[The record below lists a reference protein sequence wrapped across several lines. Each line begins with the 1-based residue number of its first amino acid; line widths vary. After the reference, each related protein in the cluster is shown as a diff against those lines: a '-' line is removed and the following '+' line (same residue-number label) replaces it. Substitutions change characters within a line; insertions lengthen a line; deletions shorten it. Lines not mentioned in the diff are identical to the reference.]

1 MPVHNIFS
9 KRQKK
14 IRGELPD
21 VYLYDRIPNR
31 LRIQIIRIIRNAFHT
46 RYVGSQEE
54 RYYEKI
60 YDILCHEYGIFQLYT
75 DSPSK
80 PVPDFYRT
88 LKPGDT
94 LRTKEDKGG
103 DIFKYFLHDQPVE
116 NVLDVIE
123 LMFRYM
129 PAYLANQSDA
139 NDAVQ
144 ELNARFK
151 EHGVGYC
158 FANGEIIRI
167 DSQYLHSEAVKPAL
181 DLLGQKRYA
190 GAQAEFMQAHK
201 HYRDGNGKE
210 AINECLKALE
220 STMKS
225 ICKKR
230 GWRYDEKAGANKLIG
245 ICFDNGLVP
254 AYWRSHFDA
263 LRSTLESGVPTAR
276 NRLSGHGQGETPTAV
291 PAHIAGY
298 VLHMTAA
305 AIVFLAEAEASGDE

>member
-1 MPVHNIFS
+1 MAILDIFS

-14 IRGELPD
+14 IRGEFPD
-21 VYLYDRIPNR
+21 VYSYDEVPIP
-31 LRIQIIRIIRNAFHT
+31 LRVQIIYIVRDVFEHVHYNAK
-46 RYVGSQEE
+46 GP
-54 RYYEKI
+54 YYESI
-60 YDILCHEYGIFQLYT
+60 ERVLCREYGM
-75 DSPSK
+75 
-80 PVPDFYRT
+80 
-88 LKPGDT
+88 
-94 LRTKEDKGG
+94 LR
-103 DIFKYFLHDQPVE
+103 LPVE
-116 NVLDVIE
+116 NSVPGIGVSVGAYGAYRIDYEGALFAYFLQQEEIEKIIDIIE
-123 LMFRYM
+123 LFFRFMHKY
-129 PAYLANQSDA
+129 AGSA
-139 NDAVQ
+139 AVHSAIQ
-144 ELNARFK
+144 ELNARFR

-158 FANGEIIRI
+158 FANGEMIRI

-181 DLLGQKRYA
+181 DLLDRKRYA
-190 GAQAEFMQAHK
+190 GAQEEFLRAHK
-201 HYRDGNGKE
+201 HYRNGESKE
-210 AINECLKALE
+210 AVSECLKALE

-245 ICFDNGLVP
+245 ICFDNSLVP